1 VGTDWIDAAATL
13 AVVIELIESSELENT
28 VLSDGNDYGSIR
40 ATIRRGRF
48 DGPAADGYNVRA
60 YIVRGNNIYEMTLRK
75 RPGN

>member
-1 VGTDWIDAAATL
+1 MMDKILVTYASRTGTTAGVAEVIGRVL
-13 AVVIELIESSELENT
+13 A
-28 VLSDGNDYGSIR
+28 
-40 ATIRRGRF
+40 